1 MHDEKKPGD
10 VLKVPGDPLD
20 EVADDARYG
29 IYTFI
34 TTTEEPRD
42 LAIAEAIQPLAETGN
57 LTSAAIRYQMMT
69 EERQISYR
77 PATLG
82 RRPR

>member
-1 MHDEKKPGD
+1 MTWPIT
-10 VLKVPGDPLD
+10 LD
-20 EVADDARYG
+20 AGSTLSSQRRR
-29 IYTFI
+29 T
-34 TTTEEPRD
+34 RD
-42 LAIAEAIQPLAETGN
+42 LAIAEAIKPLAEMGD